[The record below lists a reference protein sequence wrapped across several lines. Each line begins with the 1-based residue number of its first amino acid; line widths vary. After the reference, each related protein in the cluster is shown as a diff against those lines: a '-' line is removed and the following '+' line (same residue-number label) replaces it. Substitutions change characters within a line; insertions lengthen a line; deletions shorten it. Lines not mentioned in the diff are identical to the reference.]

1 MNDPIRDYVERNV
14 PDNNIRL
21 YLKTGLTDE
30 YWRMHYAGLAM
41 QGILTQE
48 KSVDENGDDI
58 FITYEWVAITAFKI
72 ADAMLKQNKEPL

>member
-1 MNDPIRDYVERNV
+1 MNDPRDFVKRNI
-14 PDNNIRL
+14 PENNISL

-41 QGILTQE
+41 QGLLACNTFTIKVTDSGL
-48 KSVDENGDDI
+48 
-58 FITYEWVAITAFKI
+58 YALRAFEI

>member
-1 MNDPIRDYVERNV
+1 MEQESAFPNQHKDENGQIICGKYGEF
-14 PDNNIRL
+14 
-21 YLKTGLTDE
+21 GLTKRE
-30 YWRMHYAGLAM
+30 WYAGLAM

-48 KSVDENGDDI
+48 KSVDENGNDI

>member
-1 MNDPIRDYVERNV
+1 MKIEKIIAHTY
-14 PDNNIRL
+14 DN
-21 YLKTGLTDE
+21 T
-30 YWRMHYAGLAM
+30 YWRMHFAGLAM